1 MRAHTTAAS
10 GAHVL
15 VLDDSR
21 AMRALLG
28 QILRDLGFEVLEAG
42 DGREGLELL
51 RKRPP
56 EWPIE
61 LVLADWHMPEMDG
74 LAFVRAVRGDPALAG
89 IRLVMVSTETE
100 LREIARVLEA
110 GADEY
115 VMKPF
120 TRDVILEK
128 LALLGITFS

>member
-1 MRAHTTAAS
+1 VRNLTAATA
-10 GAHVL
+10 GVHVL

-28 QILRDLGFEVLEAG
+28 QILRDLGFDVLEAG
-42 DGREGLELL
+42 DGREGLEIL
-51 RKRPP
+51 RKHRPT
-56 EWPIE
+56 WPIE
-61 LVLADWHMPEMDG
+61 LVLVDWHMPEMDG
-74 LAFVRAVRGDPALAG
+74 LAFVRAVRAAPELSG

-100 LREIARVLEA
+100 LGQIARVLDA

>member
-1 MRAHTTAAS
+1 
-10 GAHVL
+10 
-15 VLDDSR
+15 
-21 AMRALLG
+21 MRALLG
-28 QILRDLGFEVLEAG
+28 QILRDLGFDVLEAG
-42 DGREGLELL
+42 DGREGLEIL
-51 RKRPP
+51 RKHRAR
-56 EWPIE
+56 WPIE
-61 LVLADWHMPEMDG
+61 LALVDWHMPRMDG
-74 LAFVRAVRGDPALAG
+74 LAFVQAVRADPELAD

-100 LREIARVLEA
+100 LRQIARVLEA